1 MSLAGLLYP
10 SPTKQG
16 WAEWAFHNYQ
26 HHLAIDAS
34 IKKIKGIEV
43 VPFRIWPI
51 NQVEFQTWLQEHQE
65 YHNTYSQILGTPGQD
80 LSEFDTKN
88 KAKRDD
94 WFFVHEQEHRA
105 AATIL
110 GDPLL

>member
-1 MSLAGLLYP
+1 MSLAGLIYP

-16 WAEWAFHNYQ
+16 WTEWAWHNYN
-26 HHLAIDAS
+26 HHLAIDAA
-34 IKKIKGIEV
+34 IKQKFGVEV
-43 VPFRIWPI
+43 APFRIWPI
-51 NQVEFQTWLQEHQE
+51 NQSDFQLFLEQHQQ
-65 YHNTYSQILGTPGQD
+65 YHNTYSQILGIPGQD

-94 WFFVHEQEHRA
+94 WFFVHSQEHRS

-110 GDPLL
+110 GSPTL